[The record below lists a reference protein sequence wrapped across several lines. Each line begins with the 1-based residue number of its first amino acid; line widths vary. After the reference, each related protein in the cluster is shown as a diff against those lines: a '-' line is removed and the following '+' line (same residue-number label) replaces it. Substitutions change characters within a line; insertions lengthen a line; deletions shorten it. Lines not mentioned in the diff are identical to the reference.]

1 METEIV
7 MSTTEAVQAVQI
19 AIGVLSVLAALVGIA
34 GALVAV
40 FWRGA
45 KFAEASAAAVIESE
59 RRLVDKI
66 GDSEQRLVDRVTEF
80 AEASAAAAIESERR
94 LVDKIGDS
102 EQRLVDKIAASVS
115 KSEQRLVDKIAA
127 SVSESEQR
135 LVDRIT
141 ASEQRLRGENE
152 RAHAAIGTNLD
163 RLSDDVRQLSGAL
176 GSLANDVAF
185 LSGRRHEGDLHGKD
199 GHEPVTPA

>member
-1 METEIV
+1 

-19 AIGVLSVLAALVGIA
+19 AIGVVSVLAALVGIA

-45 KFAEASAAAVIESE
+45 KFAEASAASVIESE

-66 GDSEQRLVDRVTEF
+66 
-80 AEASAAAAIESERR
+80 A
-94 LVDKIGDS
+94 
-102 EQRLVDKIAASVS
+102 
-115 KSEQRLVDKIAA
+115 
-127 SVSESEQR
+127 ESEQR

-141 ASEQRLRGENE
+141 ASEQRLRSENE

-163 RLSDDVRQLSGAL
+163 RLSGDVRQLSGTL
-176 GSLANDVAF
+176 SSLANDVAF
-185 LSGRRHEGDLHGKD
+185 LSGRHHEGDLHGR
-199 GHEPVTPA
+199 GGN

>member
-1 METEIV
+1 

-19 AIGVLSVLAALVGIA
+19 AIGVVSVLAALVGIA

-45 KFAEASAAAVIESE
+45 KFAEASAASVIESE

-66 GDSEQRLVDRVTEF
+66 
-80 AEASAAAAIESERR
+80 AASVIER
-94 LVDKIGDS
+94 
-102 EQRLVDKIAASVS
+102 EQRLVDKI
-115 KSEQRLVDKIAA
+115 R
-127 SVSESEQR
+127 ESEQR

-141 ASEQRLRGENE
+141 ASEQRLRSENE

-163 RLSDDVRQLSGAL
+163 RLSGDVRQLSGTL

-185 LSGRRHEGDLHGKD
+185 LSGRHHEGDLQGKG
-199 GHEPVTPA
+199 GHRPVAPA

>member
-1 METEIV
+1 

-19 AIGVLSVLAALVGIA
+19 AIGVVSVLAALVGIA

-45 KFAEASAAAVIESE
+45 KFAEASAASVIESE

-66 GDSEQRLVDRVTEF
+66 
-80 AEASAAAAIESERR
+80 
-94 LVDKIGDS
+94 
-102 EQRLVDKIAASVS
+102 
-115 KSEQRLVDKIAA
+115 
-127 SVSESEQR
+127 SESEQR

-141 ASEQRLRGENE
+141 ASEQRLRSENE

-163 RLSDDVRQLSGAL
+163 RLSGDVRQLSGTL

-185 LSGRRHEGDLHGKD
+185 LSGRHHKGDLQGK
-199 GHEPVTPA
+199 GGNRPVTPA

>member
-1 METEIV
+1 

-19 AIGVLSVLAALVGIA
+19 AIGVVSVLAALVGIA

-45 KFAEASAAAVIESE
+45 KFAEASAASVIESE

-66 GDSEQRLVDRVTEF
+66 
-80 AEASAAAAIESERR
+80 
-94 LVDKIGDS
+94 
-102 EQRLVDKIAASVS
+102 
-115 KSEQRLVDKIAA
+115 
-127 SVSESEQR
+127 SESEQR

-141 ASEQRLRGENE
+141 ASEQRLRSENE

-163 RLSDDVRQLSGAL
+163 RLSGDVRQLSGTL

-185 LSGRRHEGDLHGKD
+185 LSGRHHEGDLRGK
-199 GHEPVTPA
+199 GANRPVTPA